1 MALGCGVGRRTRFY
15 SPFPIRLF
23 QTFRLFRLAESGWGK
38 SVGTGVSRRR
48 VLAAG
53 GLVAALGL
61 AAALTCA
68 APAALAEADG
78 GQGAEQF
85 FGAIAYSPSTRA
97 HGWAFDY
104 TSRVDAEKRAMAK
117 CQRHARDCF
126 VPVWFRNACG
136 ALAIGFDG
144 YGTGWGASR
153 RLAETYALQSCRRYS
168 GGCWVVRW
176 VCTSK

>member
-1 MALGCGVGRRTRFY
+1 V
-15 SPFPIRLF
+15 
-23 QTFRLFRLAESGWGK
+23 
-38 SVGTGVSRRR
+38 
-48 VLAAG
+48 VLAACG
-53 GLVAALGL
+53 VAAVLALVLVLVWVLG
-61 AAALTCA
+61 
-68 APAALAEADG
+68 APSAIAEADG
-78 GQGAEQF
+78 GQGTEQF

-117 CQRHARDCF
+117 CQRHANDCF

-153 RLAETYALQSCRRYS
+153 RLAENYALQSCRRYS

>member
-1 MALGCGVGRRTRFY
+1 VEMRWVLAGCCVAAGLALG
-15 SPFPIRLF
+15 
-23 QTFRLFRLAESGWGK
+23 
-38 SVGTGVSRRR
+38 
-48 VLAAG
+48 
-53 GLVAALGL
+53 AALSPPS
-61 AAALTCA
+61 AT
-68 APAALAEADG
+68 AEADG
-78 GQGAEQF
+78 GRGATEY

-97 HGWAFDY
+97 HGWAYDY
-104 TSRVDAEKRAMAK
+104 TSRADAERRAMAK

-136 ALAIGFDG
+136 ALAIGFEG

-176 VCTSK
+176 ICTKK